1 MKDAEVALPNDI
13 ALCHELIRQQAAAL
27 EQAQRRIERL
37 EHSVDL
43 LLRQRYGP
51 RSERID
57 PNQLRLFTGED
68 DDPVSSEESTVAPQ
82 CPSSEVEAHL
92 EASRPSG
99 SAGAPAACARR
110 DRTVRARANL
120 SGLWGTSRSLRRRDQ

>member
-13 ALCHELIRQQAAAL
+13 ALCHELIRQQPAAL
-27 EQAQRRIERL
+27 EQAQRRIEQL
-37 EHSVDL
+37 EHSMDL

-68 DDPVSSEESTVAPQ
+68 DAPVPSEESTVAPQ
-82 CPSSEVEAHL
+82 CPAKLKRTWKRRGRQALPEHL
-92 EASRPSG
+92 PR
-99 SAGAPAACARR
+99 
-110 DRTVRARANL
+110 V
-120 SGLWGTSRSLRRRDQ
+120 